1 MYRRAFITAMGGSI
15 LAAPFAAEAQH
26 AGTVARIGML
36 MPGTPST
43 NAHLVDAFRQGLRE
57 LGYVEGQNIVLDP
70 RYAGGRVERFAHD
83 AAELARLKVD
93 VIVAAGP
100 MIEAAMRATNTIP
113 IVMSA
118 APDPIARGFVA
129 SLPRPGGNVT
139 GLSLMGPE
147 IAGKL
152 LQLVKEIAPK
162 ATRVGVLNLRGNTRT
177 NLEGTEVAAR
187 TLGLQLVVVEAG
199 DPDSW
204 DRLFETAIKSRVDAL
219 IVFPGAL
226 GIQNQQRMVQLAA
239 RYQIPA
245 IYQFPEFVV
254 AGGLMSYGA
263 SLTERYHR
271 AAAYVDKIL
280 KGVKPGDLPVEQ
292 PTKFEL
298 VINLKTAKALGL
310 TIPQSILVRADEI
323 IR

>member
-1 MYRRAFITAMGGSI
+1 MLGGGI
-15 LAAPFAAEAQH
+15 LAAEAQD
-26 AGTVARIGML
+26 AGKTPRIGML

-57 LGYVEGQNIVLDP
+57 LGYIDGQNILVSP
-70 RYAGGRVERFAHD
+70 RYARGRVDSFASY

-100 MIEAAMRATNTIP
+100 MIEAAMKATDTIP

-118 APDPIARGFVA
+118 APDPIARRFIV

-152 LQLVKEIAPK
+152 LQLVKEIVPK
-162 ATRVGVLNLRGNTRT
+162 ATRVGVLNLRGNTQT
-177 NLEGTEVAAR
+177 NLEGTEAAAR
-187 TLGLQLVVVEAG
+187 ALGLQLVVVEAG
-199 DPDSW
+199 EPESW
-204 DRLFETAIKSRVDAL
+204 ERLFETAIKSRVDAL

-226 GIQNQQRMVQLAA
+226 GIQNQQRIVQLAA
-239 RYQIPA
+239 KHHMPA
-245 IYQFPEFVV
+245 IYQFPEFVT

-271 AAAYVDKIL
+271 AAVYVDKIL
-280 KGVKPGDLPVEQ
+280 KGAKPADLPVEQ
-292 PTKFEL
+292 PTKF
-298 VINLKTAKALGL
+298 
-310 TIPQSILVRADEI
+310 
-323 IR
+323 